1 MNPIVEKN
9 YTINGKIVFKEFE
22 SQDINIF
29 VDKDNQIARIVNNNT
44 DEIVASIYV
53 SVDSGIGTL
62 DVQSG
67 L

>member
-1 MNPIVEKN
+1 MKLIVEKN
-9 YTINGKIVFKEFE
+9 YTINGNIVFKEFE
-22 SQDINIF
+22 SPDINIYVEEGF
-29 VDKDNQIARIVNNNT
+29 QIARIVNNYT

-53 SVDSGIGTL
+53 NVDGGIGSL

>member
-1 MNPIVEKN
+1 MKLIVEKN

-62 DVQSG
+62 DAQSG